1 MNDRRE
7 LERKLEQTK
16 RLSML
21 AGDFTTRQRLLELQ
35 YELVDAGQVPASPRM
50 HCRRAGSGACARPVG
65 AAWLSSRPGSGV
77 LAPRRTR
84 VGRKLEQPFIGD
96 QAEEGTDVRAVATR
110 IECRA
115 YRLWEQAG
123 QPQGR
128 DKEFYVEAER
138 QLKEEQ
144 FGPQLGSRANR

>member
-16 RLSML
+16 RLFML

-35 YELVDAGQVPASPRM
+35 DELVDALEKFPHRRERIAEERVRELRTTYGSSMALKSSGSAPNASWSKA
-50 HCRRAGSGACARPVG
+50 RATIH
-65 AAWLSSRPGSGV
+65 SRS
-77 LAPRRTR
+77 L
-84 VGRKLEQPFIGD
+84 
-96 QAEEGTDVRAVATR
+96 QAEEGDWMSGPSHHE

-144 FGPQLGSRANR
+144 FGPQPGSRANC

>member
-35 YELVDAGQVPASPRM
+35 YELVDALDKFPASPRM

-65 AAWLSSRPGSGV
+65 AAWLS
-77 LAPRRTR
+77 
-84 VGRKLEQPFIGD
+84 
-96 QAEEGTDVRAVATR
+96 
-110 IECRA
+110 
-115 YRLWEQAG
+115 
-123 QPQGR
+123 
-128 DKEFYVEAER
+128 
-138 QLKEEQ
+138 
-144 FGPQLGSRANR
+144 